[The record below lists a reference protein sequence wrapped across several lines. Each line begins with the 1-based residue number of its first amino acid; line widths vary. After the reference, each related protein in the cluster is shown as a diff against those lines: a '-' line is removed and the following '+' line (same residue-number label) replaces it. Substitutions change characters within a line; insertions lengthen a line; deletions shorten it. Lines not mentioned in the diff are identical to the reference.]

1 MRVTKRK
8 IKIIVYLT
16 ISIIAIAFVVSF
28 FIKNVRSVYETA
40 SLSQVKSYI
49 YDSIN
54 ITTDRIVI
62 DNRNNSLVETTK
74 DEKGLVS
81 TVTIDT
87 EKVNILS
94 NEVAVKC
101 QEDLKTVDQSLVL
114 HWGAFTGFKTLAE
127 KGRTL
132 NIPMRVNYTVKSD
145 FKPYAEQIGINVV
158 RYALYL
164 KITTQAEIV
173 LPVTKENAEFV
184 TYILVSES
192 VFACDLPE
200 TFISGENGMNYLDL
214 LP

>member
-1 MRVTKRK
+1 MRAPKKK
-8 IKIIVYLT
+8 IKLLIYLVIVLT
-16 ISIIAIAFVVSF
+16 FTTFVFLF
-28 FIKNVRSVYETA
+28 FVKNIRSVFETA
-40 SLSQVKSYI
+40 SVSQIKSFVYEV
-49 YDSIN
+49 IN
-54 ITTDRIVI
+54 ESTNEIVSTKV
-62 DNRNNSLVETTK
+62 DNSLVETTK
-74 DEKGLVS
+74 DTKGLVS
-81 TVTIDT
+81 TVSINT

-101 QEDLKTVDQSLVL
+101 QDDLKIANQSLVL
-114 HWGAFTGFKTLAE
+114 HYGSFTGLKTLAE
-127 KGRTL
+127 KGKTV

-145 FKPYAEQIGINVV
+145 FKPFAEQVGINVV

-173 LPVTKENAEFV
+173 LPLTKEKAEFI

-200 TFISGENGMNYLDL
+200 TFISGENAMEYIDL

>member
-127 KGRTL
+127 KGRTV